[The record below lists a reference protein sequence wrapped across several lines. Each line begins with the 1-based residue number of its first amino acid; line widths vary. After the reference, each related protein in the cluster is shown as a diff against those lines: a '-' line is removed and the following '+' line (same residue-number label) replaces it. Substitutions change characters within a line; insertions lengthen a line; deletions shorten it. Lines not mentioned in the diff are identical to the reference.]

1 MKRTLYIIIIVI
13 ALGGAAV
20 MGYMALTSGP
30 ATTSTDE
37 TSTSGQAVYNILPQ
51 GKSLDFDTIKN
62 FNKDDR
68 LFPYPQVNNAE
79 IGTTLGNLIE

>member
-1 MKRTLYIIIIVI
+1 MKRTLYIIVIVI

-30 ATTSTDE
+30 TITSTDE
-37 TSTSGQAVYNILPQ
+37 TSTSDQAVYNILPQ
-51 GKSLDFDTIKN
+51 GKTLDFDTIKN
-62 FNKDDR
+62 FNKDER
-68 LFPYPQVNNAE
+68 LFPYPQVNSAE